1 MHAPIQE
8 PTQPTSYAF
17 EMSGLVQKLE
27 GRPFFEG
34 PYSRI
39 FNGEYYGMKESE
51 INIVFFCCLANMNL

>member
-8 PTQPTSYAF
+8 PAQPTSSAF

-39 FNGEYYGMKESE
+39 FTGEYYGMKESE
-51 INIVFFCCLANMNL
+51 INTVSF